1 MVGLRKARRD
11 FTIVFSR
18 AEKFTYGSQDLQDLP
33 AFEPFKGRPPPY
45 LPPPGSS
52 PTSVL
57 GVQAGTDEA

>member
-18 AEKFTYGSQDLQDLP
+18 AEKFTYGSQDLP

-45 LPPPGSS
+45 LPSPGSS
-52 PTSVL
+52 PTSML
-57 GVQAGTDEA
+57 GVQAGADEA